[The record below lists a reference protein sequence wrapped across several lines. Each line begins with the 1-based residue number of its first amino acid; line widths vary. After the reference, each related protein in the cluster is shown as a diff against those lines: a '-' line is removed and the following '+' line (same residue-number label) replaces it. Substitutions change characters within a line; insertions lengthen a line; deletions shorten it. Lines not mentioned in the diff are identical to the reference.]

1 MKRFVLQFATTV
13 PISRAIAGDLTG
25 QFRVVGNPYDAATFR
40 QLPDVKREHDLVFLG
55 RLVFDKGAHLVL
67 EALALL
73 KRHGRRCSLTV
84 VGIGPEEGALRR
96 LVVELDLQDQVH
108 FVGAQAGV
116 ELARTLNAH
125 KILVVPSLWQEPFGV
140 VALEGCACG
149 CVVVGSAG
157 GGLPEAI
164 GPCGLTFP
172 NGDPQALADQIERLL
187 STPALL
193 KTFRAAGAAHVAT
206 HTPAAVADAYIEVF
220 QQAILT
226 ARDNR

>member
-125 KILVVPSLWQEPFGV
+125 KILV
-140 VALEGCACG
+140 GCACG